1 MAETPPRLIA
11 ATIFFWFAL
20 TVCAIFCALYL
31 DVLHLHLCSH
41 RFGLLTL
48 SRRLPSLSSALIT
61 IAFGGLTR
69 LIESPT
75 PVPTASCT
83 TCSTAPFYHFVATCK
98 FSLRG
103 LLYGFGSSGL
113 VFGLYLWFF
122 ISIFVAFRQNGFQPA
137 MRWVVSSGYCSLE
150 FLDGFRS
157 FFLRLLG
164 LVCPALCFWFFI
176 PIFVVFRQN
185 GFQSAT
191 RWIVPSGCC
200 SSYLVSCSWQD
211 FLRIQ
216 WVAPLATF
224 SSLPEL
230 VSPYFLPVLR
240 GRVPYSFPSWVKHNG
255 TSPQL
260 PTELQQAKIP
270 SWGMICLRIK
280 NTKVLTSPA
289 TSRSTAPISSEMVAT
304 LLTTRAQQETLSP
317 LIVARGGET
326 THHGPCLSLQERLEC
341 GVSHRIYRMTTA
353 ARLLVVP
360 GAAALVREG
369 ALLLF

>member
-20 TVCAIFCALYL
+20 TVCAIFCALYP
-31 DVLHLHLCSH
+31 DVLYLHLCSH

-157 FFLRLLG
+157 FFLRL
-164 LVCPALCFWFFI
+164 P
-176 PIFVVFRQN
+176 
-185 GFQSAT
+185 
-191 RWIVPSGCC
+191 
-200 SSYLVSCSWQD
+200 
-211 FLRIQ
+211 
-216 WVAPLATF
+216 
-224 SSLPEL
+224 
-230 VSPYFLPVLR
+230 
-240 GRVPYSFPSWVKHNG
+240 
-255 TSPQL
+255 
-260 PTELQQAKIP
+260 
-270 SWGMICLRIK
+270 
-280 NTKVLTSPA
+280 
-289 TSRSTAPISSEMVAT
+289 
-304 LLTTRAQQETLSP
+304 
-317 LIVARGGET
+317 
-326 THHGPCLSLQERLEC
+326 
-341 GVSHRIYRMTTA
+341 
-353 ARLLVVP
+353 ARL
-360 GAAALVREG
+360 
-369 ALLLF
+369 